1 MFNKAIDFLKL
12 IRFNNLLIIGLTQTF
27 AYYFLSPSIRL
38 SDVFSIDFILLLLS
52 TFLVAGAGYI
62 INDYMDV
69 MLDLVNKPDKVIVGK
84 SISRRWAMLLHFG
97 MNFLAII
104 FAYQINKTV
113 AILVLTC
120 AVSLWIYSQFLKKN
134 YLVGNLMVAFLTCF
148 TLWII
153 YFFDPRV
160 MLNGIWVYSIFAFST
175 TLFREI
181 VKDTE
186 DMRGDSKFKCRTMPI
201 VLGVR
206 KTRDILIW
214 IQAAT
219 LALTLAYCTFFGALS
234 FSSNKIF
241 GVFIMYMMLTVLIP
255 MFILIWLTRTA
266 DVKADYSRLSLISKL
281 IMLTGIVSMIFW
293 RF

>member
-1 MFNKAIDFLKL
+1 MFQKAIDFLKL

-27 AYYFLSPSIRL
+27 AYYFLSPSIHI
-38 SDVFSIDFILLLLS
+38 SKVFSIDFTFLLLS

-84 SISRRWAMLLHFG
+84 SISRRWAMLLHFS
-97 MNFLAII
+97 MNFLAIL
-104 FAYQINKTV
+104 FAYQISKKV
-113 AILVLTC
+113 AILVLSCTAC
-120 AVSLWIYSQFLKKN
+120 LWVYSQFLKKN
-134 YLVGNLMVAFLTCF
+134 YLVGNLMVAFLTSF

-153 YFFDPRV
+153 YFFDPHV

-186 DMRGDSKFKCRTMPI
+186 DMRGDSKFKCKTMPI

-214 IQAAT
+214 IQAVT
-219 LALTLAYCTFFGALS
+219 IALTLAYCTFFGALS
-234 FSSNKIF
+234 FSSNKVF
-241 GVFIMYMMLTVLIP
+241 GVFIMYMMLLVIIP

-266 DVKADYSRLSLISKL
+266 DVKADFSRLSLISKL
-281 IMLTGIVSMIFW
+281 IMITGIISMIFW